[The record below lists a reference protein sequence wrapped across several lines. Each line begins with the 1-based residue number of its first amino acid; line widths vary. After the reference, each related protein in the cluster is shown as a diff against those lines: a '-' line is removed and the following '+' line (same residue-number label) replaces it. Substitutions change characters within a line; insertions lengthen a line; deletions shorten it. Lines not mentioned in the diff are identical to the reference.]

1 MKLKLAFHPIEE
13 IRLTGPSRLEGN
25 TLFVDPAELEA
36 LVGED
41 GRVRLTGTIALHPGE
56 RVRAAPVLDVV
67 EPRAKEDPE
76 TAAFPGWT
84 GPPVAA
90 GHGLT
95 RVLSGMAVAAVAR
108 LPGAQE
114 GLIDMS
120 PEAVPYCPFSRTRN
134 LVLLFEQADG
144 VDRLAADH
152 AIRMS
157 LLRVS
162 EYLAGLARGMEPD
175 RLEAWEWPIRSSE
188 LHRAALVYLV
198 QSQGDLRRT
207 FVYGQPADPLLPT
220 LLDPLEVWD
229 GAVVS
234 GNFVLPGNKTCTY
247 IHQNHPIIA
256 EMFQRHGSDLD
267 FAGVIL
273 ANEMS
278 RLEDKERSA
287 QFAAKLVRL
296 LGAEGAVINQEG
308 GGNTVTDVMILCR
321 LLSSHGVKTVLLVN
335 EFAGPD
341 GKTPSLTET
350 TPEATAIVS
359 AGNNDQL
366 ITLPMVDR
374 FVGFSPVPGIKGD
387 PAGRVT
393 LPLSR
398 IYAST
403 NQLGF
408 NNLSCRSG

>member
-1 MKLKLAFHPIEE
+1 MKLKLARHPIEAIKLE
-13 IRLTGPSRLEGN
+13 GPSRLEGGE
-25 TLFVDPAELEA
+25 LFVAPEELEA
-36 LVGED
+36 LVGAD
-41 GRVRLTGTIALHPGE
+41 GPVRLTGMAALHPGE
-56 RVRAAPVLDVV
+56 RVRAGPVLDVV
-67 EPRAKEDPE
+67 EPRAKED
-76 TAAFPGWT
+76 TGKSAFPGWT
-84 GPPVAA
+84 GPPLAV
-90 GHGLT
+90 GHGFT

-120 PEAVPYCPFSRTRN
+120 PETAPYCPFARTCN
-134 LVLLFEQADG
+134 LVLLFDSAEGA
-144 VDRLAADH
+144 DRLTADH

-157 LLRVS
+157 LLRSS
-162 EYLAGLARGMEPD
+162 EFLAGLARGMGTE
-175 RLEAWEWPIRSSE
+175 RLETWEWPPAPSD
-188 LHRAALVYLV
+188 LHRAALLYLV

-207 FVYGQPADPLLPT
+207 FVYGHPADPILPT
-220 LLDPLEVWD
+220 LLNPLEVWD

-234 GNFVLPGNKTCTY
+234 GNFVLPSNKSCTY

-256 EMFQRHGSDLD
+256 EMYQRHGSDFD

-278 RLEDKERSA
+278 RLQDKERSA
-287 QFAAKLVRL
+287 QFAAKLVWL
-296 LGAEGAVINQEG
+296 LGAEGALINQEG
-308 GGNTVTDVMILCR
+308 GGNTVTDLMILCR

-350 TPEATAIVS
+350 TPEAVAIVS
-359 AGNNDQL
+359 AGNNDQP
-366 ITLPMVDR
+366 ITLPEVER
-374 FVGFSPVPGIKGD
+374 FVGFPPIPGIEGD
-387 PAGRVT
+387 PAGSVT

-408 NNLSCRSG
+408 NVLSCRTR